1 MNGFDFLLIA
11 KYSSLLLTGASLTLF
26 VVVLSFAVGFGIGTA
41 LALLSFLPG
50 ALPRLLL
57 QAYSILLR
65 SVPFIIA
72 LFIVYYGLPFAGIR
86 LPSLTVGIFA
96 LALYKSAYYAEIIR
110 ASILALPRG
119 QFESARAVGM
129 SPGQAFVHVLAPQIL
144 RGLLPPSTNMTL
156 TLIKESSILS
166 TITVGE
172 LTYQGL
178 VMQGETYAPL
188 ECFAAVSCI
197 YWALC
202 ASVAWVA
209 GRLEKRSNVAQAV
222 AIHRNP
228 QVASFL
234 SFERP
239 KTR

>member
-1 MNGFDFLLIA
+1 MRDTLDRA
-11 KYSSLLLTGASLTLF
+11 TSLLDA
-26 VVVLSFAVGFGIGTA
+26 AVHDA
-41 LALLSFLPG
+41 NA
-50 ALPRLLL
+50 
-57 QAYSILLR
+57 
-65 SVPFIIA
+65 
-72 LFIVYYGLPFAGIR
+72 
-86 LPSLTVGIFA
+86 
-96 LALYKSAYYAEIIR
+96 
-110 ASILALPRG
+110 
-119 QFESARAVGM
+119 
-129 SPGQAFVHVLAPQIL
+129 
-144 RGLLPPSTNMTL
+144 
-156 TLIKESSILS
+156 

-239 KTR
+239 RT